1 MPDLSDLTA
10 PVAPTALPALST
22 PPTMTDPANF
32 ADRADQHVAEVVAQ
46 VPLQNAANAN
56 VHHNAQSAYVAAQ
69 VAVPAA
75 ELSVAARD
83 QAQAHALTAINAP
96 GTWATSS
103 SNLALVTGL
112 ATITLD
118 QVGKLFAKGQ
128 NVTVARTS
136 NPVVQ
141 APAIITNF
149 VPGTGVMTFALGE
162 PTAAGTYSD
171 WTISIAPPPGSFV
184 RLTYD
189 NRATLRGV
197 SAMPGGAAMVDGLGM
212 FLHAAG
218 STELD
223 DDETC
228 FATGTGRWLL
238 VAANLEVVNGWLQPL
253 LDQCNVGS
261 VNGSMLSAITSINAV
276 TSATLTAPAAGAAP
290 GDRVIVTPP
299 GALQAWGTFYG
310 FVPALDTVSIVI
322 ANSHGSTTLTTN
334 VAGTWR
340 FTVLKELT

>member
-1 MPDLSDLTA
+1 MTITVL
-10 PVAPTALPALST
+10 PTLPTPPNSVTRPGTFNADADATFAALPA
-22 PPTMTDPANF
+22 
-32 ADRADQHVAEVVAQ
+32 VVLAW
-46 VPLQNAANAN
+46 NAN
-56 VHHNAQSAYVAAQ
+56 VTAFNDGVT
-69 VAVPAA
+69 
-75 ELSVAARD
+75 SVATDKVTTLQARD
-83 QAQAHALTAINAP
+83 DALAAAVIAQDWASSAINAP

-103 SNLALVTGL
+103 SNLVLAAGT

-118 QVGKLFAKGQ
+118 QMGKLFAKGQ
-128 NVTVARTS
+128 NITVARTS
-136 NPVVQ
+136 NPLVQ

-171 WTISIAPPPGSFV
+171 WTISIAPPPGAFV
-184 RLTYD
+184 RITYD
-189 NRATLRGV
+189 NRSSLRGV

-228 FATGTGRWLL
+228 FATATGRWLL
-238 VAANLEVVNGWLQPL
+238 VAANLDVVNGWLQPV

-261 VNGSMLSAITSINAV
+261 INGSVLSSLTSINAV
-276 TSATLTAPAAGAAP
+276 TSATLTAPAAGAVP

-310 FVPALDTVSIVI
+310 FVPTLDTVSIVI
-322 ANSHGSTTLTTN
+322 GNSHGSTALTTN

>member
-1 MPDLSDLTA
+1 MTITLL
-10 PVAPTALPALST
+10 PTLPT
-22 PPTMTDPANF
+22 PPNSVARPGTFNSDSDATF
-32 ADRADQHVAEVVAQ
+32 AKLPDVV
-46 VPLQNAANAN
+46 NAWNSN
-56 VHHNAQSAYVAAQ
+56 VTAFNDGVI
-69 VAVPAA
+69 
-75 ELSVAARD
+75 SVAANKDTALQARD
-83 QAQAHALTAINAP
+83 AALAAAVIAQEWASNAINAP

-103 SNLALVTGL
+103 SNLALVAGV

-118 QVGKLFAKGQ
+118 QLGKLFAKGQ

-136 NPVVQ
+136 NPLVQ

-162 PTAAGTYSD
+162 PTAAGTFND
-171 WTISIAPPPGSFV
+171 WTVSIAPPPGSFV
-184 RLTYD
+184 RLPYD

-212 FLHAAG
+212 FLHATG

-223 DDETC
+223 DGETC

-238 VAANLEVVNGWLQPL
+238 VAANLEVINGWLQPL

-261 VNGSMLSAITSINAV
+261 VNGATVSSLTSIGAV
-276 TSATLTAPAAGAAP
+276 ASGTLSAPAAGAAP

-299 GALQAWGTFYG
+299 GPLQAWGTFYG
-310 FVPALDTVSIVI
+310 YVPAVDTVSIVI
-322 ANSHGSTTLTTN
+322 SNSHGSTTLTTN